1 MHSISTS
8 PKPSRTVVL
17 SLLEFLTTYDGLTM
31 KTLVVEGN
39 LERLSG
45 GVWNGTFYVHEFVD
59 IGGKRLSK
67 VAWTQF
73 MAGFLQESMGKKVRI
88 SFIVNAG
95 AHCVAAIEYD
105 GKIEKEPSNIIAK
118 AASPLAIA
126 VFYFCVCAGT
136 FVLAVPVGFA
146 AGSFLSFIFAW
157 CVLAAGFAILLP
169 MRRATSAHRTACN
182 ALG

>member
-1 MHSISTS
+1 MN
-8 PKPSRTVVL
+8 
-17 SLLEFLTTYDGLTM
+17 
-31 KTLVVEGN
+31 TLVVEGI

-45 GVWNGTFYVHEFVD
+45 GAWDGTFYVHEFVD
-59 IGGKRLSK
+59 IGGKRLLK
-67 VAWTQF
+67 VVWTQF

-95 AHCVAAIEYD
+95 GHWVAAIECD
-105 GKIEKEPSNIIAK
+105 GKIEKEPSKIIAK
-118 AASPLAIA
+118 AASPLSIA

-146 AGSFLSFIFAW
+146 AGSFLSFVYAW
-157 CVLAAGFAILLP
+157 CVLAAGFAIVLP
-169 MRRATSAHRTACN
+169 MRRAASLHRTACN